1 MKAGDLVKMF
11 TSDGDLLGLVVRV
24 IPDIDPTQNL
34 YAVQWT
40 GRYNGETSIVSENE
54 VNIEVVK

>member
-11 TSDGDLLGLVVRV
+11 TPDGDLLGRVVRV
-24 IPDIDPTQNL
+24 IPGIDPTQDL

-40 GRYNGETSIVSENE
+40 GRYNGETSIISENE
-54 VNIEVVK
+54 IEAVK